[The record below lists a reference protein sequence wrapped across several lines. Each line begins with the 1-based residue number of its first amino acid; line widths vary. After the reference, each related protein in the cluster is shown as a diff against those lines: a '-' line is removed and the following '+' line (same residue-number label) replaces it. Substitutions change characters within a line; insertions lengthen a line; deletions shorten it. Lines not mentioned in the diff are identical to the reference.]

1 MVKLKQRTEVT
12 WAAEVEFSSSSGA
25 ETCPLEL
32 EAAHRDQLT
41 SASEQLETQR
51 QVPRVDVV
59 RRRRWLGRWDEN

>member
-1 MVKLKQRTEVT
+1 VAIS
-12 WAAEVEFSSSSGA
+12 AAKIGS
-25 ETCPLEL
+25 LQLRQDL